1 MESTE
6 LSLDDDGV
14 PIVSSDGLTSS
25 SPAPTMVV
33 RFDVKLLWKRI
44 TQEGGRHP
52 AAVTSEM
59 IDLVSSQAFRDDV
72 RRRLEAVRANAMGR
86 EGSDLPDRWEM
97 HWSDMVKLVRR
108 SFDVLALTLPN
119 RVRNPFWWGPSEWDK
134 KDRRVVGVCY
144 HTLKWD
150 GFTDKYSQLCCDLCL
165 R

>member
-1 MESTE
+1 
-6 LSLDDDGV
+6 
-14 PIVSSDGLTSS
+14 
-25 SPAPTMVV
+25 
-33 RFDVKLLWKRI
+33 
-44 TQEGGRHP
+44 
-52 AAVTSEM
+52 
-59 IDLVSSQAFRDDV
+59 
-72 RRRLEAVRANAMGR
+72 
-86 EGSDLPDRWEM
+86 M